1 MCLRNAALLFSLGVV
16 GHWVTTVL
24 NVLRGDWLGFI
35 QPHHIHCV
43 YNTHTRGI
51 IIITLITVETVVP
64 TDWPLSFYF
73 FRM

>member
-43 YNTHTRGI
+43 YNTVSHEEHVMLKRHHYHHPHHRG
-51 IIITLITVETVVP
+51 
-64 TDWPLSFYF
+64 DSGSY
-73 FRM
+73 